1 MAFSSVRL
9 AHPGRVVACLTALL
23 AGLAGSAASAQ
34 TAQNTCA
41 NAQFIV
47 TGTTYSGTTVGA
59 TNDGSAC
66 LSETAADVWYKYTP
80 TAAEAS
86 GDVQVSLCTGTN
98 YDSVVSV
105 HTACGSAALACNDDA
120 CGTRSQLTF
129 QPVFGQTYLIRV
141 SGYQGATGAFGLR
154 LSVPAPVVINV
165 GPDVWVRELV
175 DMQSYTYTTG
185 TTAPGPLNGVHAFS
199 VGTDACN
206 KGDYWAEWVQNT
218 NRHPVIGQ
226 NMYRLK
232 NNRFEQVGQ
241 SWLKHGFLATNSAA
255 CGSCQATPN
264 GTAQLGVNCSDTY
277 GSGLNGQ
284 FGYLGPRSQV
294 NATTGAFP
302 WPHGSPTTNTRIS
315 GRIQVPTAELETTGS
330 RYFVD
335 CQYVTADD
343 AQWNKG
349 TNNFTWREVNPTSIF
364 AQTQSFTSFGTT
376 AQRQEK
382 PALTAWKL
390 IDPTVKLVNA
400 DLTVANPSPTFT
412 VPGGNTL
419 PASVLTRFMVAS
431 KVVDLG
437 GGQWRYE
444 YAVMN
449 INSDRSGGSFT
460 IPLPSSATVS
470 QIYFHAPASHS
481 GEAYSNAPW
490 LSTRV
495 GNTITFACQNY
506 ATNPNANAIRWG
518 TLYNF
523 SFISS
528 AAPTTGDAIVGLFK
542 PGTETGITAAGID
555 VPTVPPPSICPA
567 DIVAVGGLPPGDG
580 LLTGDD
586 FNAFINAFAASDPL
600 ADIVAIGGTPPGDG
614 LITGDDFNA
623 FIAAFATGCP

>member
-1 MAFSSVRL
+1 MVNGARMRRL
-9 AHPGRVVACLTALL
+9 GLMLA
-23 AGLAGSAASAQ
+23 AGLGSVGGGGGVAWGQ
-34 TAQNTCA
+34 TAQNACGS
-41 NAQFIV
+41 AQLIV
-47 TGTTYSGTTVGA
+47 TGTTYSGSTVGS

-66 LSETAADVWYKYTP
+66 VSETAPDVWYKYVP
-80 TAAEAS
+80 TAGEA
-86 GDVQVSLCTGTN
+86 GADVQVSLCTGTN
-98 YDSVVSV
+98 YDSVVSI
-105 HTACGSAALACNDDA
+105 HTACGGPAIACNDDS

-129 QPVFGQTYLIRV
+129 VPTAGQTYYIRV
-141 SGYQGATGAFGLR
+141 SGYQGATGTFGLR
-154 LSVPAPVVINV
+154 MSLPVPVVINI

-175 DMQSYTYTTG
+175 DMQSYTYTSG
-185 TTAPGPLNGVHAFS
+185 TTPPGPLNGMHAFA

-241 SWLKHGFLATNSAA
+241 SWLKHGFLATNSPS
-255 CGSCQATPN
+255 CGTCQSTPN

-294 NATTGAFP
+294 NATTGAFS
-302 WPHGSPTTNTRIS
+302 WPHGSPSSSTRIA

-343 AQWNKG
+343 AQWNRG
-349 TNNFTWREVNPTSIF
+349 LNNFTWREVNPATLF
-364 AQTQSFTSFGTT
+364 AQSQSFLSTGTT
-376 AQRQEK
+376 GQRQEK
-382 PALTAWKL
+382 PAVYAWQL
-390 IDPTVKLVNA
+390 VDPTVKIRNA
-400 DLTVANPSPTFT
+400 DLTVANPTPTFT
-412 VPGGNTL
+412 PPGGNTL
-419 PASVLTRFMVAS
+419 PASVTTRFVVAS

-437 GGQWRYE
+437 GGLWRYE

-460 IPLPSSATVS
+460 VPLPASATVS

-481 GEAYSNAPW
+481 GEPYSNAPW
-490 LSTRV
+490 LSSRV
-495 GNTITFACQNY
+495 GNTITFACEAFASN
-506 ATNPNANAIRWG
+506 ANANAIRWG

-523 SFISS
+523 SFVSN
-528 AAPTTGDAIVGLFK
+528 AAPTTGDGVVGLFK
-542 PGTETGITAAGID
+542 PGAESGVTAAGID
-555 VPTVPPPSICPA
+555 VPTVPPSVCPA
-567 DIVAVGGLPPGDG
+567 DIVAVGGLPPADG

-586 FNAFINAFAASDPL
+586 FNAFINAFASGDLL

-623 FIAAFATGCP
+623 FIASFAAGCP